1 MFSKNISSFFD
12 SDGQIRFT
20 RVLISLLS
28 LQIVLFIL
36 GSLLYLS
43 FTTFSSD
50 FEFFV
55 GFFYVDILKNG
66 ILVSTFSYIILAYFF
81 VNKYNKS
88 SIHSFKIKSA
98 TKIVLFSFVFLIYSI
113 YMLIDSGFFI
123 LTKDAPPIKE
133 HYYFYIIFLMSI
145 VNISVCIFI
154 ITLFSLELDSSVN
167 TRELIRI
174 RRGVINAL
182 KVIFTSLIFY
192 AFFFLFVKNLAND
205 HDFFSYYIKIFFTL
219 CMIVIFI
226 GVLIYCLSK
235 VCSIIEKAIE
245 SIDSEYIQNIK
256 INISLVEMFEN
267 IIFDDLTISRIT
279 LNSPSARY
287 VAEEIK
293 KKGNY
298 EEFFL
303 VRFCHEDKIYSAY
316 FDKKGNLLAE
326 NERTKE

>member
-20 RVLISLLS
+20 RVLIGLLS

-43 FTTFSSD
+43 FTTLSSD

-66 ILVSTFSYIILAYFF
+66 ILISTFSYIVLAYLF
-81 VNKYNKS
+81 VNEYNTS

-113 YMLIDSGFFI
+113 YMLIDSGFFT

-145 VNISVCIFI
+145 VNISVCVFI
-154 ITLFSLELDSSVN
+154 ITNFSLDSSIN
-167 TRELIRI
+167 AREMIRI
-174 RRGVINAL
+174 RKGIISSLR
-182 KVIFTSLIFY
+182 VIFTSLILY
-192 AFFFLFVKNLAND
+192 AFFFLFVKSLVND
-205 HDFFSYYIKIFFTL
+205 DDDFFVYFMKVVFTI
-219 CMIVIFI
+219 CMVAIFI
-226 GVLIYCLSK
+226 GVLNYNLSK
-235 VCSIIEKAIE
+235 VCYIMEKAIE
-245 SIDSEYIQNIK
+245 IMDWKYIQNIK
-256 INISLVEMFEN
+256 SNIGLVKMFEN
-267 IIFDDLTISRIT
+267 IKFDDLSISKIS
-279 LNSPSARY
+279 LSSPSARY
-287 VAEEIK
+287 VAEDIK
-293 KKGNY
+293 KRGDY
-298 EEFFL
+298 QEFFL